1 MAVISLL
8 AVGAAGAI
16 WWSQPDPIEINQA
29 TLCPIPL
36 ATAVHAVLVNR
47 SDPLNQVQLQRVREV
62 LETAVRDAEV
72 GGRVALYVSA
82 TDDVTRLSPVL
93 ALCNPGTSGSTIYRF
108 PRPLR
113 ARYEEEFGQR
123 IAALQEELQQPTA
136 RNTSPVV
143 ESIRAVCLDAF
154 ANAPLGIPLRLTII
168 GDMIQYSPLANHYR
182 DRDYEALLGNRLEPF
197 RADCKGARADIVYL
211 QRPAPRLQPAPQGGA
226 HQRFW
231 DALLR
236 RMNAR
241 PRTLEVV

>member
-1 MAVISLL
+1 MAAIGLL
-8 AVGAAGAI
+8 AVGAAGGL
-16 WWSQPDPIEINQA
+16 WWSQPAPIEINEA

-36 ATAVHAVLVNR
+36 PTAVHAVLVNR
-47 SDPLNQVQLQRVREV
+47 SDPLNARQLQRVREV
-62 LETAVRDAEV
+62 METVVRDTQV

-82 TDDVTRLSPVL
+82 TDDVTRLPPAL
-93 ALCNPGTSGSTIYRF
+93 ALCNPGVSGNEIYRF

-113 ARYEEEFGQR
+113 ARYDQAFGER
-123 IAALQEELQQPTA
+123 IAAVQEELQQPTP

-154 ANAPLGIPLRLTII
+154 GNAPLGIPLRLTII
-168 GDMIQYSPLANHYR
+168 GDMIQYSALANHYR
-182 DRDYEALLGNRLEPF
+182 DRDYEAILGNRLEPF
-197 RADCKGARADIVYL
+197 RADCKGAQADVVYL

-241 PRTLEVV
+241 PRSLEVV